1 MITLITS
8 SVRLMKVQKLC
19 KVNWARICGVMSFGL
34 LEAIRHRNTS
44 PPILLCAI
52 LSLFAFFQLPA
63 FAVDGHTAQAATPGQ
78 DSSGKTILPDGTPI
92 ELRITRRL
100 STAQAKVGDAVEFE
114 VVDDVKVGELVVV
127 PRHALASGAVV
138 SVKPRRRPM
147 RNAELRVN
155 VSAAQSITGSEVAIR
170 GTRLIVGN
178 LDPAKVVSDS
188 GILWPVLPFV
198 IRGDEAFVSKGA
210 KFSAYVNGDAAFDS
224 AEVRQNMRTPEEKSS
239 APLAAAT
246 AGKAEVHIDR
256 HVPDVFGGK
265 PTIYR

>member
-147 RNAELRVN
+147 RNAELRVH
-155 VSAAQSITGSEVAIR
+155 VSATKSITGSEVAIR
-170 GTRLIVGN
+170 GTRVIVGN
-178 LDPAKVVSDS
+178 LDP
-188 GILWPVLPFV
+188 
-198 IRGDEAFVSKGA
+198 
-210 KFSAYVNGDAAFDS
+210 
-224 AEVRQNMRTPEEKSS
+224 
-239 APLAAAT
+239 
-246 AGKAEVHIDR
+246 
-256 HVPDVFGGK
+256 
-265 PTIYR
+265 